1 MKQGLLARIKNLLGS
16 PPAPARAENPEKAL
30 DLYLEKVTAQMTAF
44 NLEINRAVGEE
55 MTLRRQ
61 VGAREEEIASWEKQ
75 AQAAVARGRD
85 DLARVALERKYAA
98 AADLVALKGRLSQ
111 QQQLLAELRS
121 SYRLLEERVAR
132 LKARRDEL
140 ILRLRQAEAMET
152 AGEAIES
159 LIFGTGATTLDRLA
173 DKVIEAEARAEVNQ
187 MVVAN
192 SLEGERTRRQQG
204 TGREDIEAELQR
216 LKAGGGGTK

>member
-16 PPAPARAENPEKAL
+16 PPAPARAEDPEKAL
-30 DLYLEKVTAQMTAF
+30 DLYLEKVTAQMKAF

-85 DLARVALERKYAA
+85 DLARVALERKYVA

-187 MVVAN
+187 MVAAN
-192 SLEGERTRRQQG
+192 SLEGELTRRQQG
-204 TGREDIEAELQR
+204 AGREDIEAELQR
-216 LKAGGGGTK
+216 LKAGGGGSK